1 MRQTDCLRYR
11 VAILNVIF
19 RLLCEY
25 SIEEAR
31 FLRLPVNL
39 FACFLGSP
47 SFREQRNQ
55 RLLKELKSG
64 FKFKERFEGSMEQ
77 QNAPLEFEAFVMSFD
92 GEIDHGMKTKD
103 SLARFKRS
111 SVLTG

>member
-1 MRQTDCLRYR
+1 MAVELKRTNTLSLNNADAQKRLNEKKAWKASMRQTDSLRYR

-19 RLLCEY
+19 KLLCEF

-47 SFREQRNQ
+47 SFRE
-55 RLLKELKSG
+55 
-64 FKFKERFEGSMEQ
+64 
-77 QNAPLEFEAFVMSFD
+77 
-92 GEIDHGMKTKD
+92 
-103 SLARFKRS
+103 
-111 SVLTG
+111 